1 MTPLHKALATQ
12 RSATA
17 RLAKLA
23 ADETKALGANNTQVI
38 EALELLRYQLHREL
52 DDLIDAEELRRPSG
66 GNAWRAQRYRELTV
80 PAA

>member
-1 MTPLHKALATQ
+1 MTTLHKALAEQRAATQ
-12 RSATA
+12 

-52 DDLIDAEELRRPSG
+52 DDFIDTDQLTRPPG

-80 PAA
+80 PAL